1 MATSSALYT
10 KLLVVIPNL
19 KAVQQHTKLTA
30 DGYMDLHLDILSR
43 ANDTARIAIAHNY
56 TQNGDVIADPDM
68 EIFVDFKRQTA
79 EAKTYQNLHIYSE
92 VQDDDDDLQTELNQ
106 FLDMWLDNL
115 IEQGHKEG

>member
-1 MATSSALYT
+1 MDISTTLYG

-30 DGYMDLHLDILSR
+30 DGYIDLQVDILSR

-68 EIFVDFKRQTA
+68 EILVDFKHQTA
-79 EAKTYQNLHIYSE
+79 EAKTYQNLYIYTE
-92 VQDDDDDLQTELNQ
+92 VEDGDDDLQTELNQ

-115 IEQGHKEG
+115 IEQGHKQD